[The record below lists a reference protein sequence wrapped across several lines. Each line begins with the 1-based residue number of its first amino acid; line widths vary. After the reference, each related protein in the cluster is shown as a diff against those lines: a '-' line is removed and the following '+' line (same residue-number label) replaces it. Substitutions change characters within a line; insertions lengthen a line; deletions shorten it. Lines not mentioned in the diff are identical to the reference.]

1 MKCQKCEEIICDEE
15 SDCGVCVTC
24 SIAAN
29 IIDDVK
35 TQMEE
40 ATVQEEEEG
49 CPMEL

>member
-1 MKCQKCEEIICDEE
+1 MKCQKCEEIICETCDEE

-24 SIAAN
+24 SI